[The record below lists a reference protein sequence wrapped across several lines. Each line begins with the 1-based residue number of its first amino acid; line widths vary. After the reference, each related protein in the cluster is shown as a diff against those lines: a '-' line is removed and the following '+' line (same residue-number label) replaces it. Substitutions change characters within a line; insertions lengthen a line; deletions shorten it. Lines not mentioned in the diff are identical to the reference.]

1 MVKLPTDA
9 QLRRVKTD
17 ITRKDLNQ
25 YRKLLLEKRAE
36 ILGDVITMESDARNT
51 NAGGNLST
59 MPMHMADI
67 GSDNYE
73 QEFTLVLVESERK
86 LLGEIESALVRIQHG
101 IYGVCVETA
110 VPIGRT
116 RLDAKPW
123 AKYCIEVA
131 REKERMGLR

>member
-1 MVKLPTDA
+1 
-9 QLRRVKTD
+9 
-17 ITRKDLNQ
+17 
-25 YRKLLLEKRAE
+25 
-36 ILGDVITMESDARNT
+36 MESDARNA

-59 MPMHMADI
+59 MPMHMADV
-67 GSDNYE
+67 GSDNYD

-86 LLGEIESALVRIQHG
+86 LLGEIEEAIVRIQHR

-110 VPIGRT
+110 VPIGRA

-131 REKERMGLR
+131 REKERMGLI